1 MKEKIIEKLK
11 TVYDP
16 EFPLVDM
23 YTLGLIYDIDLKIK
37 KKICDITMTF
47 TTPTCPMADTIME
60 LVKNAVLD
68 VIPGWEVNI
77 IVSFYCDFH
86 IKVAKILIYFRPFL
100 LRIRLVIID
109 FVMKVLIFYFLQLK
123 IY

>member
-1 MKEKIIEKLK
+1 MQKNLIKELEEKIIEKLK

-23 YTLGLIYDIDLKIK
+23 YTLGLIYNVGLKEN

-47 TTPTCPMADTIME
+47 TTPTCPMADMIME

-68 VIPGWEVNI
+68 VIPDWEVNI
-77 IVSFYCDFH
+77 IISFEPMRDPSM
-86 IKVAKILIYFRPFL
+86 IKDPDLQKMFL
-100 LRIRLVIID
+100 
-109 FVMKVLIFYFLQLK
+109 
-123 IY
+123 